1 MATKRIRKSIAVGL
15 GILSPLLLLGSVG
28 ALEMDRI
35 GYLQCSIQCGIA
47 LFIIWRLGRK

>member
-1 MATKRIRKSIAVGL
+1 MAKQRVRESIIVGL

-35 GYLQCSIQCGIA
+35 GFTQCGLQCALA
-47 LFIIWRLGRK
+47 LFIIYILGRK

>member
-1 MATKRIRKSIAVGL
+1 MAKQRIRKSIVIGL

-35 GYLQCSIQCGIA
+35 GFTQCLIQSSIA
-47 LFIIWRLGRK
+47 LFGLYMIGRK

>member
-1 MATKRIRKSIAVGL
+1 MAKQRVRESIIVGL

-35 GYLQCSIQCGIA
+35 GFAQCLIQSSIA

>member
-1 MATKRIRKSIAVGL
+1 MATKRVREWLIVGL

-35 GYLQCSIQCGIA
+35 GFTQCLIQSSIA
-47 LFIIWRLGRK
+47 LFGLYMIGRK